1 MQMESRQVPQ
11 KSIQTFFSI
20 LKDYINQ
27 QEMDTFAT
35 PMTEE
40 LLDDLCYLGAIHSVA
55 PVLYYMFRTREKEL
69 ADLWPEQMNW
79 LRQQYIFAVTRSINQ
94 EIGKKEIQEAFR
106 SQGIPVIFFKGIQIR
121 SFYPVPETR
130 TMGDLDCLICEED
143 RGRAHELMTDLG
155 YSCSADQG
163 NVWVYQKGMV
173 VIEMHSRIAGNNISN
188 GVDYMQF
195 FSDAVNQIAEED
207 EELCLK
213 REYHFCFLI
222 YHIAKH
228 ISSTGAGV
236 RMFMDLVIFLKHYG
250 MTFDKE
256 KAERMLK
263 EASLDKV
270 AVTIENLCDRWFD
283 FGWGEEEM
291 PEEVL
296 NELEEYVV
304 AGGTFGFATHN
315 IGDVYRRK
323 SYEKPGT
330 ERDTEQKRTIKMFW
344 HYLFPGKEYM
354 SMFIPGVKKHTWLL
368 PAAWVKRGWIGLF
381 RRRQHTFSTIRSMT
395 KNDGNRSYREY
406 QMLKKIGL

>member
-1 MQMESRQVPQ
+1 
-11 KSIQTFFSI
+11 
-20 LKDYINQ
+20 
-27 QEMDTFAT
+27 
-35 PMTEE
+35 
-40 LLDDLCYLGAIHSVA
+40 
-55 PVLYYMFRTREKEL
+55 
-69 ADLWPEQMNW
+69 
-79 LRQQYIFAVTRSINQ
+79 
-94 EIGKKEIQEAFR
+94 
-106 SQGIPVIFFKGIQIR
+106 
-121 SFYPVPETR
+121 
-130 TMGDLDCLICEED
+130 MGDLDCLICEED

-228 ISSTGAGV
+228 ISSTGDGV

-330 ERDTEQKRTIKMFW
+330 GRDTEQKRTIKMFW

-354 SMFIPGVKKHTWLL
+354 SMFIPGVKKQTWLL